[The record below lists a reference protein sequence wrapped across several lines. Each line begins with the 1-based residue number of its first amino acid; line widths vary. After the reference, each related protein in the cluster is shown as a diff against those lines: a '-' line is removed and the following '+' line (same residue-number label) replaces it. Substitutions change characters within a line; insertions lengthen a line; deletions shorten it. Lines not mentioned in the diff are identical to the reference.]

1 MSCTR
6 QTHDVD
12 RVFNVGLMLVW
23 CLRSCSNVDP
33 TLVKCVVFAGYIT
46 YLVNVVP
53 VHVHLYETH
62 LVMLNLL
69 GQYVLYIY
77 IIGVLPIEQ
86 GQGL

>member
-1 MSCTR
+1 MVCGESLFLLFIMSCTR

-23 CLRSCSNVDP
+23 RLRSCSNVDP

-53 VHVHLYETH
+53 VHVHLYVNSCRH
-62 LVMLNLL
+62 A
-69 GQYVLYIY
+69 QFA
-77 IIGVLPIEQ
+77 
-86 GQGL
+86 